1 MPWILRFTPLYFSA
15 LSNRAL
21 PWHAIRQWT
30 LLHSDLSCLFADL
43 VAGRI
48 FDLGK
53 DKFIPFFAHSHTY
66 QDAIVLWS
74 GLNSKLGLVEAKV
87 GDGLRLF
94 LYGRLQER
102 PFAAS

>member
-1 MPWILRFTPLYFSA
+1 M
-15 LSNRAL
+15 
-21 PWHAIRQWT
+21 
-30 LLHSDLSCLFADL
+30 
-43 VAGRI
+43 AGRV

-53 DKFIPFFAHSHTY
+53 DKFVPFFVQAHT
-66 QDAIVLWS
+66 QLAAIVLLS